1 MRTFRRGLTALA
13 LVAGLTGCP
22 RPSSVVAPH
31 VLESAAERAGRGD
44 VEARTLA
51 FAGFHAYLVTGDAK
65 LAQERFDA
73 AVKQDPGDPYAL
85 EGQALLARRNGQS
98 DRALAASL
106 EVVKRAP
113 RHPVAAIAARY
124 ALDRVGTSR
133 AEDDTILKGV
143 DAGLAAG
150 AQGETAYLLRAA
162 RLAVASLRADTA
174 SQAQT
179 LKDLGGASEATL
191 VGPFSPF
198 HVLSI
203 DDALAPE
210 KDGAFTGP
218 FTGAYGP
225 LAVRT
230 LRAPDGRLD
239 LGGEPG
245 HGDMYALGIDAEV
258 AQAGVYVLRTVSQTS
273 HRVMMD
279 GAPVLE
285 RRDWARTASTVSVR
299 ALELPAGKHRFVVKM
314 SRDNTQGGLTFALL
328 KADGGAAQV
337 RLTAA
342 TGPAPRW
349 SAAAPGEAE
358 ASALYPGAE
367 DLAQAL
373 QAEAGE
379 TLAVFLAARDGLAR
393 DPDGA
398 KRLMSRLEATTPALL
413 TLRAEQAAQDRGI
426 PSKVARGRATR
437 DLEAAL
443 AKDPGNVSALL
454 LRANLFLD
462 DGQPATALDTLKTAR
477 DAVKPAGF
485 PVHLL
490 LARAA
495 LALDVDAQAEVALA
509 SALEAQPGLC
519 EALGLQY
526 SLARR
531 RDAVARTDEL
541 VKAQEGCPGA
551 DARRVD
557 HLRTRGDV
565 EGAAKGYQQL
575 LTQDPDNLTTAA
587 SLSATYVSLRRYDD
601 AAKVLQSLATVWPRN
616 SEILKRLADVR
627 EYAGQGAEALKLR
640 EQALKLDGS
649 DLSLR
654 RAVER
659 AKSGRELLAAYA
671 IDGKEALKAY
681 EAAPVTGG
689 SSAAYVLDAAAV
701 QAYPDGSLVNRIHTI
716 QKALEQSGVQDIAEV
731 NLPRG
736 AQVLALRTLKSDGRV
751 LEPENF
757 EGKDTVSLPGVQVGD
772 SVEVEY
778 LLAENDRGPAQPGF
792 TASAFYFQIANQP
805 NAWSTYTVVAPK
817 GSGMK
822 VDAHGMKAPPPEVK
836 GDVEVF
842 HYDAR
847 RVPPFIPEPDA
858 PPSGNEYLPF
868 VMVGA
873 GETGNDGLARVYGDA
888 FQDRWLLTSEVEDFA
903 RQATQGKKGLEAVRA
918 LHAAVMKRF
927 SGRDA
932 SLAQSAASTV
942 AQDRGSRLT
951 VMKAGLE
958 SLGIPSRI
966 AAVRTFNT
974 DPATYLF
981 PADALLPYAAL
992 RVEVPGEQP
1001 VWLDTSVRFGPFG
1014 ELPEAAMG
1022 EREAYLLPEPGKALQ
1037 KVKTP
1042 PLKPRAGKDVK
1053 LTLELTAE
1061 GKLSGQGEETYSG
1074 FEAAQI
1080 ADAFEQLSAESRN
1093 QALQGAVA
1101 RYFGGAE
1108 LSSVKLEHLEEV
1120 GAPFVLRYAFTV
1132 PRFGRAEGDSRMAL
1146 GPLTFPALLGRRYV
1160 QLSTRTTPLYI
1171 DDTEATRTQVALTLP
1186 QGWKLSD
1193 PQARLKVD
1201 SEFGHFTR
1209 EEKQDGRTL
1218 SIAESIRLPRARVT
1232 PAEYEKF
1239 SAFAGDVDL
1248 LQVRELFLVKQ

>member
-31 VLESAAERAGRGD
+31 VLESAAERAGKGD
-44 VEARTLA
+44 AEARTLA
-51 FAGFHAYLVTGDAK
+51 FAGFHAYLVAGDVA
-65 LAQERFDA
+65 LAQQRFDA
-73 AVKQDPGDPYAL
+73 AVQKDPGDPYAL
-85 EGQALLARRNGQS
+85 EGQALLARRKGQS

-106 EVVKRAP
+106 ELVKRAP
-113 RHPVAAIAARY
+113 RHPLAAIAARY
-124 ALDRVGTSR
+124 MLDRVGTSR
-133 AEDDTILKGV
+133 AEDDAILKGV
-143 DAGLAAG
+143 DAALTAG
-150 AQGETAYLLRAA
+150 AQGETAYLLRAS
-162 RLAVASLRADTA
+162 RLSVASIRVDTA
-174 SQAQT
+174 AQAQA

-203 DDALAPE
+203 QEPIAPE
-210 KDGAFTGP
+210 KDGSFAGP
-218 FTGAYGP
+218 FTGAYGALP
-225 LAVRT
+225 ART
-230 LRAPDGRLD
+230 LRSPDGRLD

-258 AQAGVYVLRTVSQTS
+258 AEAGVYVLRTVSQTS
-273 HRVMMD
+273 HRVLMD

-285 RRDWARTASTVSVR
+285 RNDWARTTSTVSVK

-314 SRDNTQGGLTFALL
+314 AKDNTQGGLTFALL
-328 KADGGAAQV
+328 KADGSASQV

-349 SAAAPGEAE
+349 NATLDEAE
-358 ASALYPGAE
+358 AASVFPGAE

-373 QAEAGE
+373 QSEAGE
-379 TLAVFLAARDGLAR
+379 TLGAFLAVRDGLSR
-393 DPDGA
+393 DPDGTR
-398 KRLMSRLEATTPALL
+398 RLMAKLEATTPAVLA
-413 TLRAEQAAQDRGI
+413 LRAEQAAQDRGI

-443 AKDPGNVSALL
+443 AKDPGNVAALL
-454 LRANLFLD
+454 LRADLFLD
-462 DGQPATALDTLKTAR
+462 DGQAATALETLKSAR
-477 DAVKPAGF
+477 DAVKPGGF

-495 LALDVDAQAEVALA
+495 LALDVDAQAETSLA
-509 SALEAQPGLC
+509 AALEAQPGLC

-526 SLARR
+526 SLAKR

-551 DARRVD
+551 DARLVE
-557 HLRTRGDV
+557 HLRTRGDM
-565 EGAAKGYQQL
+565 EATAKGYARL
-575 LTQDPDNLTTAA
+575 LAQDPDNLTNAA
-587 SLSATYVSLRRYDD
+587 ALSGIYVSLRRYDD
-601 AAKVLQSLATVWPRN
+601 AAKVLQAQAAVWPRN
-616 SEILKRLADVR
+616 TELLKRLADVR
-627 EYAGQGAEALKLR
+627 EYAGQREEALKLR

-649 DLSLR
+649 DLPLR

-659 AKSGRELLAAYA
+659 AKTGKELLAAYA

-681 EAAPVTGG
+681 EAAPITGG
-689 SSAAYVLDAAAV
+689 SAAAYVLDAAAV
-701 QAYPDGSLVNRIHTI
+701 QAFPDGSLVNRIHTI
-716 QKALEQSGVQDIAEV
+716 QKALEQSGIQDIAEV
-731 NLPRG
+731 NIPRG
-736 AQVLALRTLKSDGRV
+736 AQVLALRTLKADGRV

-757 EGKDTVSLPGVQVGD
+757 EGKDAVSLPGVQVGD

-778 LLAENDRGPAQPGF
+778 LLAEGERGPAQPGF

-847 RVPPFIPEPDA
+847 RVPPFLPEPDA
-858 PPSGNEYLPF
+858 PPTGNEYLPF

-888 FQDRWLLTSEVEDFA
+888 FQDRWIRSAEVEAFA
-903 RQATQGKKGLEAVRA
+903 REAVGDKKGLEAVKA

-942 AQDRGSRLT
+942 AQDRGSRLS

-958 SLGIPSRI
+958 TLGIPSRV
-966 AAVRTFNT
+966 AAIRTFNT
-974 DPATYLF
+974 DPAPYLF

-992 RVEVPGEQP
+992 RVEVPGESP

-1022 EREAYLLPEPGKALQ
+1022 EREAYLLPEPGKPLE

-1042 PLKPRAGKDVK
+1042 PLKPRAGKTVK
-1053 LTLELTAE
+1053 LTLEIGTD
-1061 GKLSGQGEETYSG
+1061 GKLTGKGEETYSG
-1074 FEAAQI
+1074 FDAAQI
-1080 ADAFEQLSAESRN
+1080 AEAFEQLSAESRN
-1093 QALQGAVA
+1093 QALQGAVG

-1108 LSSVKLEHLEEV
+1108 LSSAKQERIEEV

-1132 PRFGRAEGDSRMAL
+1132 PRFGRMEGDGRMAM

-1160 QLSTRTTPLYI
+1160 QVSSRTTPLYL
-1171 DDTEATRTQVALTLP
+1171 DDTEASRTEVTLTMP

-1193 PQARLKVD
+1193 PQAGLKVD

-1209 EEKQDGRTL
+1209 AEKQDGRTL
-1218 SIAESIRLPRARVT
+1218 SIAESILLPRARIA
-1232 PAEYEKF
+1232 PNQYEKF

>member
-31 VLESAAERAGRGD
+31 VLESAAERAGKGD
-44 VEARTLA
+44 AEARTLA
-51 FAGFHAYLVTGDAK
+51 FAGFHAYLVAGDVA
-65 LAQERFDA
+65 LAQQRFDA
-73 AVKQDPGDPYAL
+73 AVQKDPGDPYAL
-85 EGQALLARRNGQS
+85 EGQALLARRKGQS

-106 EVVKRAP
+106 ELVKRAP
-113 RHPVAAIAARY
+113 RHPLAAIAARY
-124 ALDRVGTSR
+124 LLDRVGTSR
-133 AEDDTILKGV
+133 AEDDNILKGV
-143 DAGLAAG
+143 EAGLTAG

-162 RLAVASLRADTA
+162 RLSVASIRVDTA
-174 SQAQT
+174 TQAQA

-203 DDALAPE
+203 NEPLPPE
-210 KDGAFTGP
+210 KDGSFAGP
-218 FTGAYGP
+218 FTGAYGA
-225 LAVRT
+225 LSTRT
-230 LRAPDGRLD
+230 LRSPDGRLD

-258 AQAGVYVLRTVSQTS
+258 AEAGVYVLRTVSQTS
-273 HRVMMD
+273 HRVLMD

-285 RRDWARTASTVSVR
+285 RRDWATTTSTVSVK

-314 SRDNTQGGLTFALL
+314 AKDNTQGGITFALL
-328 KADGGAAQV
+328 KADGSASQA

-349 SAAAPGEAE
+349 NATLDEAE
-358 ASALYPGAE
+358 APALFPGAE

-379 TLAVFLAARDGLAR
+379 TLGAFLAVRDGLSR
-393 DPDGA
+393 DPDGTR
-398 KRLMSRLEATTPALL
+398 RLMAKLEATTPAVL

-443 AKDPGNVSALL
+443 GKDPGNVAALL
-454 LRANLFLD
+454 LRADLFLD
-462 DGQPATALDTLKTAR
+462 DGQAATALDTLKTAR

-495 LALDVDAQAEVALA
+495 LALDVDAQAETSLA
-509 SALEAQPGLC
+509 AALEAQPGLC

-531 RDAVARTDEL
+531 RDAVARTDAL
-541 VKAQEGCPGA
+541 MKAQEGCPGA
-551 DARRVD
+551 DSRLVE
-557 HLRTRGDV
+557 HQRTRGDV
-565 EGAAKGYQQL
+565 EATARGYARQL
-575 LTQDPDNLTTAA
+575 AQDPDNLTTAA
-587 SLSATYVSLRRYDD
+587 ALAGTYISLRRYDD
-601 AAKVLQSLATVWPRN
+601 AAKVLQALSTVWPRN
-616 SEILKRLADVR
+616 TEILKRLADVR

-649 DLSLR
+649 DLPLR

-659 AKSGRELLAAYA
+659 AKTGKELLAAYA

-681 EAAPVTGG
+681 EAAPITGG
-689 SSAAYVLDAAAV
+689 SAAAYVLDAAAV
-701 QAYPDGSLVNRIHTI
+701 QAFPDGSLVNRIHTI

-731 NLPRG
+731 NIPRG
-736 AQVLALRTLKSDGRV
+736 AQVLALRTLKADGRV

-757 EGKDTVSLPGVQVGD
+757 EGKDAVSLPGVQVGD

-778 LLAENDRGPAQPGF
+778 LLAEGERGPAQPGF

-847 RVPPFIPEPDA
+847 RVPPFLPEPDA

-873 GETGNDGLARVYGDA
+873 GDTGNDGLARVYGDA
-888 FQDRWLLTSEVEDFA
+888 FQDRWIRSAEVEAFA
-903 RQATQGKKGLEAVRA
+903 REAVGDKKGLEAVKA

-942 AQDRGSRLT
+942 AQDRGSRLS

-958 SLGIPSRI
+958 TLGIPSRV

-974 DPATYLF
+974 DPAPYLF
-981 PADALLPYAAL
+981 PADAQLPYAAL
-992 RVEVPGEQP
+992 RVEVPGEAP
-1001 VWLDTSVRFGPFG
+1001 VWVDTSVRFGPFG

-1022 EREAYLLPEPGKALQ
+1022 EREAYLLPEPGKPLE

-1042 PLKPRAGKDVK
+1042 PLKPRAGKAVK
-1053 LTLELTAE
+1053 LTLEIGTDGRLT
-1061 GKLSGQGEETYSG
+1061 GKGEEIYTG
-1074 FEAAQI
+1074 FDAAQI
-1080 ADAFEQLSAESRN
+1080 AEAFEQLSAESRN
-1093 QALQGAVA
+1093 QALQGAVG

-1108 LSSVKLEHLEEV
+1108 LSSAKQERIEEV
-1120 GAPFVLRYAFTV
+1120 GAPFVLRYEFTV
-1132 PRFGRAEGDSRMAL
+1132 PRFGRMESDGRMAM
-1146 GPLTFPALLGRRYV
+1146 GALTFPALLGRRYV
-1160 QLSTRTTPLYI
+1160 QVSSRTTPLYI
-1171 DDTEATRTQVALTLP
+1171 DDTEASRTDVTLTVP

-1193 PQARLKVD
+1193 PQANLKVD

-1209 EEKQDGRTL
+1209 AEKQDGRTF
-1218 SIAESIRLPRARVT
+1218 SIAESILLPRARVT
-1232 PAEYEKF
+1232 PAQYEKF
-1239 SAFAGDVDL
+1239 AAFAGDVDL

>member
-31 VLESAAERAGRGD
+31 VLESAAERAGQGD
-44 VEARTLA
+44 AEARTLA
-51 FAGFHAYLVTGDAK
+51 FAGFHAYLVAGDVA
-65 LAQERFDA
+65 LAQQRFDA
-73 AVKQDPGDPYAL
+73 AVQKDPGDPYAL
-85 EGQALLARRNGQS
+85 QGQALLARRKGQS

-106 EVVKRAP
+106 ELVKRAP
-113 RHPVAAIAARY
+113 RHPLAAIAARY
-124 ALDRVGTSR
+124 MLDRVGTSR

-143 DAGLAAG
+143 DAGLTAG

-162 RLAVASLRADTA
+162 RLSVASIRVDTA
-174 SQAQT
+174 TQSQA

-203 DDALAPE
+203 NEPLAPE
-210 KDGAFTGP
+210 KDGSFAGP
-218 FTGAYGP
+218 FTGAYGA
-225 LAVRT
+225 LSART
-230 LRAPDGRLD
+230 LRSPDGRLD

-258 AQAGVYVLRTVSQTS
+258 AEAGVYVLRTVSQTS
-273 HRVMMD
+273 HRVLMD

-285 RRDWARTASTVSVR
+285 RNDWARTTSTVSVK
-299 ALELPAGKHRFVVKM
+299 AMELPAGKHRFVVRLAK
-314 SRDNTQGGLTFALL
+314 DNTQGGLTFALL
-328 KADGGAAQV
+328 KADGSAAQV

-342 TGPAPRW
+342 TGQAPRW
-349 SAAAPGEAE
+349 NATLDEAE
-358 ASALYPGAE
+358 APSLFPSAE

-373 QAEAGE
+373 QSEAGE
-379 TLAVFLAARDGLAR
+379 TLGAFLAVRDGLSR
-393 DPDGA
+393 DPDGTR
-398 KRLMSRLEATTPALL
+398 RLMAKLEAATPAVL

-443 AKDPGNVSALL
+443 AKDPTNVAALL
-454 LRANLFLD
+454 LRADLFLD
-462 DGQPATALDTLKTAR
+462 DGQAATALDTLKTAR

-495 LALDVDAQAEVALA
+495 LALDVDAQAETALA
-509 SALEAQPGLC
+509 AAMEAQPGLC

-541 VKAQEGCPGA
+541 MKAQEGCPGA
-551 DARRVD
+551 DARLVE
-557 HLRTRGDV
+557 HQRTRGDM
-565 EGAAKGYQQL
+565 EATAKGYARL
-575 LTQDPDNLTTAA
+575 LAQDPDNLTNAA
-587 SLSATYVSLRRYDD
+587 ALASAYVSLRRYDD
-601 AAKVLQSLATVWPRN
+601 AAKVLQAVSIAWPRN
-616 SEILKRLADVR
+616 TEVLKRLADVR

-649 DLSLR
+649 DLPLR

-659 AKSGRELLAAYA
+659 AKTGKELLAAYA

-681 EAAPVTGG
+681 EAAPITGG
-689 SSAAYVLDAAAV
+689 SAAAYVLDAAAV
-701 QAYPDGSLVNRIHTI
+701 QAFADGSIVNRIHTI

-731 NLPRG
+731 NIPRG
-736 AQVLALRTLKSDGRV
+736 AQVLALRTLKADGRV

-757 EGKDTVSLPGVQVGD
+757 EGKDAVSLPGVQVGD

-778 LLAENDRGPAQPGF
+778 LLAEGERGPAQPGF

-858 PPSGNEYLPF
+858 PPTGNEYLPF

-888 FQDRWLLTSEVEDFA
+888 FQDRWIRTAEVEAFA
-903 RQATQGKKGLEAVRA
+903 REAVGDKKGLEAVKA

-942 AQDRGSRLT
+942 AQDRGSRLS
-951 VMKAGLE
+951 VMKASLE
-958 SLGIPSRI
+958 TLGIPSRV

-974 DPATYLF
+974 DPAPYLF
-981 PADALLPYAAL
+981 PADALLPYATL
-992 RVEVPGEQP
+992 RVEVPGEAP
-1001 VWLDTSVRFGPFG
+1001 VWVDTSVRFGPFG

-1022 EREAYLLPEPGKALQ
+1022 EREAYLLPEPGKALE

-1042 PLKPRAGKDVK
+1042 PLKPRAGKTVK
-1053 LTLELTAE
+1053 LTLEIGTD

-1074 FEAAQI
+1074 FDAAQI

-1108 LSSVKLEHLEEV
+1108 LSSVKLERTEEV

-1132 PRFGRAEGDSRMAL
+1132 PRFGRMEGDGRMAM

-1160 QLSTRTTPLYI
+1160 QLSSRTTPLFI
-1171 DDTEATRTQVALTLP
+1171 DDTEASRTNVTLTVP

-1193 PQARLKVD
+1193 PQADLKVD
-1201 SEFGHFTR
+1201 SEFGRYTR
-1209 EEKQDGRTL
+1209 AEKQDGRTF
-1218 SIAESIRLPRARVT
+1218 SIAESLLLPRARIT
-1232 PAEYEKF
+1232 PAQYEKF

-1248 LQVRELFLVKQ
+1248 LQVRELFLVKK

>member
-31 VLESAAERAGRGD
+31 VLESAAERAGKGD

-51 FAGFHAYLVTGDAK
+51 FAGFHAYLVAGDAV
-65 LAQERFDA
+65 LAQQRFDA
-73 AVKQDPGDPYAL
+73 AVQKDPGDPYAL
-85 EGQALLARRNGQS
+85 EGQALLARRKGQS

-106 EVVKRAP
+106 ELVKRAP
-113 RHPVAAIAARY
+113 RHALAAVAARY
-124 ALDRVGTSR
+124 VLDRVGTSR
-133 AEDDTILKGV
+133 AEDDAILKGV
-143 DAGLAAG
+143 DAALAAG

-162 RLAVASLRADTA
+162 RLSVASLRVDAA
-174 SQAQT
+174 AQAQA
-179 LKDLGGASEATL
+179 LKDLGGAGEASV

-203 DDALAPE
+203 DEPIGPE
-210 KDGAFTGP
+210 KDGSFAGP
-218 FTGAYGP
+218 LKGAYGP
-225 LAVRT
+225 LTVRT
-230 LRAPDGRLD
+230 LRSPDGRLD

-258 AQAGVYVLRTVSQTS
+258 AEAGVYVLRTVSQTS
-273 HRVMMD
+273 HRVLMD

-285 RRDWARTASTVSVR
+285 RRDWARTTSTVSVK
-299 ALELPAGKHRFVVKM
+299 ALELPAGKHRFVVKLAK
-314 SRDNTQGGLTFALL
+314 DNSQGGLTFALI
-328 KADGGAAQV
+328 KADGSASQV
-337 RLTAA
+337 RFTAA

-349 SAAAPGEAE
+349 NATLDEAE
-358 ASALYPGAE
+358 APSVFPGAE
-367 DLAQAL
+367 DLARTL

-379 TLAVFLAARDGLAR
+379 TLGAFLAVRDGLSR
-393 DPDGA
+393 DADGTR
-398 KRLMSRLEATTPALL
+398 RLMAKLAATTPAVL

-443 AKDPGNVSALL
+443 AKDPGNVGALL
-454 LRANLFLD
+454 LRADLFLD
-462 DGQPATALDTLKTAR
+462 DGQAASALDTLKTAR

-495 LALDVDAQAEVALA
+495 LALDVDAQAETALA

-551 DARRVD
+551 DARLVE
-557 HLRTRGDV
+557 HLRTRGDM
-565 EGAAKGYQQL
+565 EAAAKGYARL
-575 LTQDPDNLTTAA
+575 LAQDPDNLTTAA
-587 SLSATYVSLRRYDD
+587 ALSGAYVSLRRYDD
-601 AAKVLQSLATVWPRN
+601 AAKVLQALSDVWPRN
-616 SEILKRLADVR
+616 TELLKRMADVR
-627 EYAGQGAEALKLR
+627 EYAGQGKEALKLR
-640 EQALKLDGS
+640 EKALKLDGS
-649 DLSLR
+649 DLPLR

-659 AKSGRELLAAYA
+659 AKTGKELLADHA

-681 EAAPVTGG
+681 EAAPITGG
-689 SSAAYVLDAAAV
+689 SAAVYVLDAAAV
-701 QAYPDGSLVNRIHTI
+701 RAYEDGSLVNRIHTI
-716 QKALEQSGVQDIAEV
+716 QKALEQSGVQEIAEV
-731 NLPRG
+731 NIPRG
-736 AQVLALRTLKSDGRV
+736 AQVLALRTLKADGRV

-757 EGKDTVSLPGVQVGD
+757 EGKDSVSLPGVQVGD

-778 LLAENDRGPAQPGF
+778 LLAEGERGPAQPGF

-817 GSGMK
+817 GSGLK

-847 RVPPFIPEPDA
+847 RVPPFLPEPDA
-858 PPSGNEYLPF
+858 PPTGNEYLPF

-873 GETGNDGLARVYGDA
+873 GDTGNDGLARVYGDA
-888 FQDRWLLTSEVEDFA
+888 FQDRWLRTAEVEAFA
-903 RQATQGKKGLEAVRA
+903 REATQGKEGLEAVKA
-918 LHAAVMKRF
+918 LHSAVMKRF

-932 SLAQSAASTV
+932 SLAQSAAATV
-942 AQDRGSRLT
+942 AQDRGSRLS

-958 SLGIPSRI
+958 TLGIPSRV
-966 AAVRTFNT
+966 AAVRTFHT
-974 DPATYLF
+974 DPAPYLF

-992 RVEVPGEQP
+992 RVEVPGESP
-1001 VWLDTSVRFGPFG
+1001 LWLDTSVRFGPFG
-1014 ELPEAAMG
+1014 QLPESAMG
-1022 EREAYLLPEPGKALQ
+1022 EREAYLLPEPGKPLQ

-1042 PLKPRAGKDVK
+1042 PLQPREGKSVK
-1053 LTLELTAE
+1053 LTLEIGAD

-1074 FEAAQI
+1074 FDAAQI
-1080 ADAFEQLSAESRN
+1080 AEAFEQLSAESRN

-1108 LSSVKLEHLEEV
+1108 LSSVKLERTEEV

-1132 PRFGRAEGDSRMAL
+1132 PRFGRMEGDGRMAM

-1160 QLSTRTTPLYI
+1160 QVSSRTTPLFI
-1171 DDTEATRTQVALTLP
+1171 DDTEASRTSVTLTMP

-1193 PQARLKVD
+1193 PQAGLKVD
-1201 SEFGHFTR
+1201 SEFGRYTR

-1218 SIAESIRLPRARVT
+1218 SIAESLLLPRARVT
-1232 PAEYEKF
+1232 PAQYEKF

-1248 LQVRELFLVKQ
+1248 LQVRELFLVKK

>member
-31 VLESAAERAGRGD
+31 VLESAAERAGQGD
-44 VEARTLA
+44 AEARTLA
-51 FAGFHAYLVTGDAK
+51 FAGFHAYLVAGDVK
-65 LAQERFDA
+65 LAQQRFDA
-73 AVKQDPGDPYAL
+73 AVQKDPGDPYAL
-85 EGQALLARRNGQS
+85 QGQALLARRNGQS

-106 EVVKRAP
+106 ELVKRAP
-113 RHPVAAIAARY
+113 RHPVAVIAARY
-124 ALDRVGTSR
+124 MLDRVGTSR
-133 AEDDTILKGV
+133 AEDDNILKGV
-143 DAGLAAG
+143 DAGLTAG
-150 AQGETAYLLRAA
+150 ARGETAYLLRAA
-162 RLAVASLRADTA
+162 RLAVANLRADTA
-174 SQAQT
+174 TQAQT
-179 LKDLGGASEATL
+179 LKDVGGASEATL

-198 HVLSI
+198 HVLAI
-203 DDALAPE
+203 DEPIAPE
-210 KDGAFTGP
+210 KDGSFAGP

-225 LAVRT
+225 LAART
-230 LRAPDGRLD
+230 LRSPDGRLD

-258 AQAGVYVLRTVSQTS
+258 AEGGVYVLRTVSQTS
-273 HRVMMD
+273 HRVLMD

-299 ALELPAGKHRFVVKM
+299 ALELPAGKHRFVVKL
-314 SRDNTQGGLTFALL
+314 SRDNTQGGITFALV
-328 KADGGAAQV
+328 KADGSPAGV

-349 SAAAPGEAE
+349 NASAPGEVDAPDM
-358 ASALYPGAE
+358 YPGAE

-373 QAEAGE
+373 QGEAGE
-379 TLAVFLAARDGLAR
+379 TLSIFLAVRDGLAR
-393 DPDGA
+393 DPDGTQ
-398 KRLMSRLEATTPALL
+398 RLMAKLEATTPALL

-443 AKDPGNVSALL
+443 AKDPSNVAALL
-454 LRANLFLD
+454 LRADLFLD

-485 PVHLL
+485 PVHIL

-509 SALEAQPGLC
+509 AALEAQPGLC

-557 HLRTRGDV
+557 HLRTRGDLD
-565 EGAAKGYQQL
+565 GAAKGYTQL
-575 LTQDPDNLTTAA
+575 LAQDPDNLTTAA
-587 SLSATYVSLRRYDD
+587 ALSSIYLSQRRYDD
-601 AAKVLQSLATVWPRN
+601 AAKVLQAQARVWPRN
-616 SEILKRLADVR
+616 AEILKRLADVR
-627 EYAGQGAEALKLR
+627 EYAGQGQEALKLR
-640 EQALKLDGS
+640 EQALRLDGT

-659 AKSGRELLAAYA
+659 AKTGKELLAAYA

-689 SSAAYVLDAAAV
+689 SAAAYVLDAAAV
-701 QAYPDGSLVNRIHTI
+701 QVYPDGSLVNRIHTI
-716 QKALEQSGVQDIAEV
+716 QKALEQSGVQEIAEV
-731 NLPRG
+731 NIPRG
-736 AQVLALRTLKSDGRV
+736 AQVLALRTLKADGRV
-751 LEPENF
+751 LEPENI
-757 EGKDTVSLPGVQVGD
+757 EGKDTMSLPGVQVGD

-778 LLAENDRGPAQPGF
+778 LLPESDRGPAQPGF

-888 FQDRWLLTSEVEDFA
+888 FQDRWLRTSEVEAFA
-903 RQATQGKKGLEAVRA
+903 RKATEGKKGLDAVKA

-958 SLGIPSRI
+958 TLGIPSRV
-966 AAVRTFNT
+966 AAIRTFNT
-974 DPATYLF
+974 DPAPYLF

-992 RVEVPGEQP
+992 RVEVPGEDP
-1001 VWLDTSVRFGPFG
+1001 VWVDTSVRYGPFG

-1022 EREAYLLPEPGKALQ
+1022 EREAYLLPEPGKPLL

-1053 LTLELTAE
+1053 LTLELGAD
-1061 GKLSGQGEETYSG
+1061 GSLKGQGEETYSG
-1074 FEAAQI
+1074 FDAAQI
-1080 ADAFEQLSAESRN
+1080 AEAFEQLSAESRK

-1108 LSSVKLEHLEEV
+1108 LASVKLEHEEAV

-1132 PRFGRAEGDSRMAL
+1132 PRFGRMEGDSRMAL

-1171 DDTEATRTQVALTLP
+1171 DDTEASRTNVALTLP

-1193 PQARLKVD
+1193 PQASLKVD
-1201 SEFGHFTR
+1201 SQFGHFTR
-1209 EEKQDGRTL
+1209 TEKQDGRTL
-1218 SIAESIRLPRARVT
+1218 SIAESIHMPRARVT